1 MAPRQRKKEPPDLI
15 PSPLESPLPSISIV
29 HLANSLLTSRFRLQF
44 ASFPCSN
51 FVFSSSAVADSSQIC
66 CPSQLVAKVRRQIRW
81 VRVHLPPST
90 FQEGGCAQQ
99 FRVCVGLPGHTR
111 GSPSAVRMGSAI
123 QFRGPR
129 SANCR
134 VSLSSL
140 AKLFGKIASHCSL
153 SLLQPQ
159 HDFWLHHVLEEGNS
173 LYSALELLEGKL
185 ASWCCKF
192 GCY

>member
-29 HLANSLLTSRFRLQF
+29 HLANFLLTSRFRFQF

-51 FVFSSSAVADSSQIC
+51 FDFSYSAVADSSQIC
-66 CPSQLVAKVRRQIRW
+66 FPSQMVAKVRRQIRW

-90 FQEGGCAQQ
+90 FQEGGCAQK

-111 GSPSAVRMGSAI
+111 GSPSAARMGSTI

-129 SANCR
+129 SVIVECR
-134 VSLSSL
+134 CQAWPIYSVSSRRIVHCP
-140 AKLFGKIASHCSL
+140 FCSL
-153 SLLQPQ
+153 RYVPTL
-159 HDFWLHHVLEEGNS
+159 
-173 LYSALELLEGKL
+173 LYSCFCSNG
-185 ASWCCKF
+185 
-192 GCY
+192 